1 MSRQLCE
8 LETVL
13 QQMIVEHRRLLA
25 HVEKHEAAM
34 KSFDLKTMDDAARLQ
49 ETSRQRI
56 AVLEQRRRLLAVE
69 LAKGMSVQELTIRKI
84 AEMNPGRSDLL
95 LRLGADLKGIVVQI
109 SARTHVSGKLAS
121 AVLGHLNTIVRLIA
135 GAVEKAGLYTKH
147 GIPQVSSRIGMMEAV
162 G

>member
-25 HVEKHEAAM
+25 HVEKHESAM
-34 KSFDLKTMDDAARLQ
+34 KTFDLKAMDDAARLQ

-56 AVLEQRRRLLAVE
+56 ALLEQRRRQLAFE
-69 LAKGMSVQELTIRKI
+69 LVRGTELRRLTIRKI
-84 AEMNPGRSDLL
+84 AELNPGRSDAL
-95 LRLGADLKGIVVQI
+95 LRLGAELKGVIGQI
-109 SARTHVSGKLAS
+109 SARTHVTGKLTS

-147 GIPQVSSRIGMMEAV
+147 GIPQVSSRIGVMEAV